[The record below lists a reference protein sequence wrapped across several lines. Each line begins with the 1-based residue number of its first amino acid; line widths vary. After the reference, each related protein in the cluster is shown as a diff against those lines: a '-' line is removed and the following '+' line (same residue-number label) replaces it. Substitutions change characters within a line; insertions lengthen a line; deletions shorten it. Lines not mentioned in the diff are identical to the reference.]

1 MFEKVNF
8 WNLWIKIP
16 NGATETE
23 FQSSAIEDRT
33 NRPVFILAR
42 AKSPYT
48 QAMTPP
54 ALPPLNK
61 PSPTNETLTSFTTAP
76 FLEWKSR
83 LYVPEQLR
91 ERRISALFL
100 PTIVSQAA
108 WFLTASFTQGLIF
121 YLVNIRDY
129 NKKGIIF

>member
-1 MFEKVNF
+1 MFAKVNF
-8 WNLWIKIP
+8 GTCESKLL
-16 NGATETE
+16 TEQLKTE

-76 FLEWKSR
+76 FLE
-83 LYVPEQLR
+83 
-91 ERRISALFL
+91 
-100 PTIVSQAA
+100 
-108 WFLTASFTQGLIF
+108 
-121 YLVNIRDY
+121 
-129 NKKGIIF
+129 

>member
-1 MFEKVNF
+1 M
-8 WNLWIKIP
+8 KIP

-54 ALPPLNK
+54 CPTPSQQALPYK
-61 PSPTNETLTSFTTAP
+61 
-76 FLEWKSR
+76 
-83 LYVPEQLR
+83 
-91 ERRISALFL
+91 
-100 PTIVSQAA
+100 
-108 WFLTASFTQGLIF
+108 
-121 YLVNIRDY
+121 
-129 NKKGIIF
+129 